1 MDCFE
6 TDTNRFLEL
15 RMQSFVILMN
25 AKSFL
30 RFIGRRWVQMVRF
43 VVEIVILGMFKLVIN
58 QLDKIF
64 ITSDTATIVKEMEVV
79 HPAAKL
85 VVEAAKKQE
94 EEV

>member
-15 RMQSFVILMN
+15 EMQSFVILMH

-30 RFIGRRWVQMVRF
+30 RFKGRRWVQMVRF